1 MTQQDLAA
9 LSTSELDSL
18 IATAAKER
26 TRRTDPQATQ
36 PPQHFDATFNPAWF
50 VFLAGDNTV
59 IQLRHAGFG
68 WVSVVI
74 PPAERAHLASLLLH
88 HSLLKGLA
96 QGAAL
101 PPVPVAPVPTPSGGG
116 GSVH

>member
-1 MTQQDLAA
+1 MTEQDIAA
-9 LSTSELDSL
+9 LSTAELDSL
-18 IATAAKER
+18 IALAGKER
-26 TRRTDPQATQ
+26 TRRADPQPAQ
-36 PPQHFDATFNPAWF
+36 APQHFDATFNPAWF
-50 VFLAGDNTV
+50 VFLAGDNSV

-68 WVSVVI
+68 WVSVMI

-96 QGAAL
+96 QGAAP
-101 PPVPVAPVPTPSGGG
+101 PPVPVAPVPSPAGGG